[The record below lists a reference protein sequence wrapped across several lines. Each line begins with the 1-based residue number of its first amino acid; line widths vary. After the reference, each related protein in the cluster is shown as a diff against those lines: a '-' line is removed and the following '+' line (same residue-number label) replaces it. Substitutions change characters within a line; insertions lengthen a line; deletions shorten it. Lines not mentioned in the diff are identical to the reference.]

1 LNRAKPGT
9 AAGKARG
16 YVAAPLFFKL
26 LGDVRF
32 QAAGRDATPRSKR
45 ARALVAYLALSRD
58 ASATRARLADLFWG
72 DRGEAQARGSLRQ
85 CLLEV
90 RSAIGP
96 AADEQLVASRES
108 VALAP
113 GWSSDVAE
121 IEALVA
127 RAEPDAV
134 AEALERAG
142 QQRLMGGLYV
152 SDAFDEWL
160 AVTAA
165 NFDRRLADAARQAL
179 DLAIENNETEAG
191 RRIADT
197 YLLRDP
203 ADEEVTALAMLA
215 DIQRGAAPVAH
226 RRFQRLRDHL
236 AAELGAVPGKVAL
249 DALASA
255 KAAQSEDA
263 ASAREP
269 KAPANDA
276 SGPPL
281 IIVGPF
287 EEVGI
292 AGDVHHLGGGVR
304 EEVVSALSRFRDL
317 RLLIEDRAP
326 QAGEDGI
333 FGGNGHAYVLTATL
347 RRVGSTLRVTPV
359 LTRLADRG
367 VVWSHQIATEI
378 AELQAAIDTIVD
390 RIIGAIMPRL
400 ERDSVPKRASNAL
413 YDRFLVARHKSYHAA
428 DLAEAMAAEAELEAI
443 IAEAPDMAVAYAP
456 LIRLYNICYGYKIAG
471 IDSEPRR
478 TKAYRLAQTALSI
491 DRSHSHSYTVMGWC
505 HLWRNEASAAEYC
518 LNKAAELNPYHSER
532 LKEVCFGNIFLG
544 NLEAAE
550 RYITR
555 SLSLEP
561 LPNDNFFEDIGFINL
576 VKGNFSKA
584 KEYFDII
591 ISPTI
596 FATLYRAISQNELQ
610 HGNNKQKKDSKDH
623 FLHSLSNIWSKDSQL
638 NIDSAIRWINSQLP
652 FQQLSMRHS
661 FNAMLRS
668 FLNL

>member
-1 LNRAKPGT
+1 MNRAKPGT

-16 YVAAPLFFKL
+16 SVAAPLFFKL

-90 RSAIGP
+90 RSAMGP

-165 NFDRRLADAARQAL
+165 DFDRRLADAARQAL

-255 KAAQSEDA
+255 KAAQTEDA

-456 LIRLYNICYGYKIAG
+456 LIRLYNTSYNFKVTG
-471 IDSEPRR
+471 IDATERR
-478 TKAYRLAQTALSI
+478 ARAYDLARTALSI
-491 DRSHSHSYTVMGWC
+491 DRGHVHSYTVMGWC
-505 HLWRNEASAAEYC
+505 NLWRGNWDAARAHFEQ
-518 LNKAAELNPYHSER
+518 AVELNPYHGER
-532 LKEVCFGNIFLG
+532 LKEAAFGLIFLG
-544 NLEAAE
+544 EFVRAGEMLQ
-550 RYITR
+550 RCLY
-555 SLSLEP
+555 LDP
-561 LPNDNFFEDIGFINL
+561 LPNDNFFEDLGMLRLMQGRPDEAANYLDLIVAPTL
-576 VKGNFSKA
+576 FSQ
-584 KEYFDII
+584 
-591 ISPTI
+591 
-596 FATLYRAISQNELQ
+596 LYSIMARAALGTRPIAAEASAWKDQVRAIWGAEQAMT
-610 HGNNKQKKDSKDH
+610 DT
-623 FLHSLSNIWSKDSQL
+623 SLAS
-638 NIDSAIRWINSQLP
+638 WINACMPFESPSQRQDFSALMMKAL
-652 FQQLSMRHS
+652 F
-661 FNAMLRS
+661 
-668 FLNL
+668 